1 MPHSVCPWWIGY
13 LLLSPV
19 RRWTQSPRRILEPWV
34 RPGMTVVDVG
44 CAMGYFTLPLAGL
57 VGPDGRVVAVDLQ
70 ERMLRALERRAR
82 RAGLSELIETRR
94 CGADTLGLADL
105 AGCVDFALVF
115 AVAHEIPDV
124 GKLMV
129 ELAALLSRGGTC
141 APGRAIRS
149 CVGRGVRRLDRGG
162 AVCGAHRGGATDDR
176 TLACDSPGVE
186 RPRSLTELYSPR
198 WMATPQAKIAKPAR
212 ACE

>member
-44 CAMGYFTLPLAGL
+44 CAMGYFTLQLAEL
-57 VGPDGRVVAVDLQ
+57 VGPTGRVVAVDLQ

-129 ELAALLSRGGTC
+129 ELAALLS
-141 APGRAIRS
+141 PEGRALLAEPSGHVSAEEFAASIAAARS
-149 CVGRGVRRLDRGG
+149 AGLTVEAQPTIARSRATVLALRDLDR
-162 AVCGAHRGGATDDR
+162 
-176 TLACDSPGVE
+176 
-186 RPRSLTELYSPR
+186 
-198 WMATPQAKIAKPAR
+198 
-212 ACE
+212 